1 MEIKVNANIGGVEYL
16 KQDPKWVANLIEK
29 LKVAFCEEMNAWYSY
44 IITEKFERRIIMF
57 REFGRGQRCQGCGCP
72 HHPQEKINPSQ

>member
-44 IITEKFERRIIMF
+44 IITEKFLN
-57 REFGRGQRCQGCGCP
+57 
-72 HHPQEKINPSQ
+72 K